1 MLSFWWRVT
10 ALKGDRAEAAKE
22 NGTWGAEGGGVSPK
36 ETTYK
41 YSEYGRFSTIFV
53 Q

>member
-22 NGTWGAEGGGVSPK
+22 KDTWGAGRVSPK